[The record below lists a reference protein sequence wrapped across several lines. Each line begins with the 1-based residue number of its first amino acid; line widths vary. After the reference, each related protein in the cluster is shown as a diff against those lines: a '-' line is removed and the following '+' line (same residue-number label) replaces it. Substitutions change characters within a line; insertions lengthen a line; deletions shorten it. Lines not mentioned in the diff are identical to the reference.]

1 MYRNEDDMIKKMEF
15 RDLVLIIGVTVMWGS
30 NYTVIDISLDGIDPF
45 ILTALRFTFCA
56 LPLVFFIPKPK
67 GVSTFVTI
75 VYGLLFGIGMC
86 WLMNYGMFLG
96 VSAGVT
102 SLLLQFSAFFT
113 VIWGVLLFGEKMTG
127 IHVAG
132 ILMALLGLMFIIHV
146 TDGYAE
152 SFGLFLILLG
162 AFFWS
167 LCNVL
172 VKKSKVVDIFSFV
185 VWSSLYATPP
195 LYLMTYWVKGAAPF
209 QTLLTDIT
217 APVLVS
223 VLFQAYV
230 ATVFGYWVWNRM
242 IEKYPASQVAPLS
255 VIVPISGIL
264 TSWYVLDEPIGG
276 EKLFALIITV
286 LGIALFMNASRIG
299 RHIAANALRFRG

>member
-1 MYRNEDDMIKKMEF
+1 MINKMEF
-15 RDLVLIIGVTVMWGS
+15 RDLVLIVGVTVMWGS

-56 LPLVFFIPKPK
+56 LPLIFFIPKPK
-67 GVSTFVTI
+67 GVSTFVTV

-102 SLLLQFSAFFT
+102 SLLVQFSAFFT
-113 VIWGVLLFGEKMTG
+113 VIWGVLLFGEKMSAIQVT
-127 IHVAG
+127 G
-132 ILMALLGLMFIIHV
+132 ILMALLGLTFIIHV
-146 TDGYAE
+146 TDGDAE
-152 SFGLFLILLG
+152 HLGLLLVLL
-162 AFFWS
+162 AALLWS

-172 VKKSKVVDIFSFV
+172 VKKSKVVDVFSFV

-195 LYLMTYWVKGAAPF
+195 LYLMTYWVNGAEPF
-209 QTLLTDIT
+209 QTLLTSMT
-217 APVLVS
+217 VPVLAS

-276 EKLFALIITV
+276 EKLFALVITV
-286 LGIALFMNASRIG
+286 VGITLFMNASKIG
-299 RHIAANALRFRG
+299 RHIDASALRNRK